1 MQTLDQRSNEELLVR
16 SNELKEL
23 KLENEGNDY
32 ALIIIAETQEKISHI
47 IQDRQRIKEM
57 EEDREVDELSW
68 FNNIEWTI

>member
-47 IQDRQRIKEM
+47 IQDRQRIKEI